1 MSTRSEKERQKHLQ
15 EKYQATLANLLKDDD
30 NKYCV
35 DCDAKGPRWA
45 SWNLG
50 IFLCIRCAGIH
61 RNLGVHISKV
71 KSVNL
76 DTWTAEQV
84 AMMMEV
90 GNSRARAAYEA
101 QVPDSFRRP
110 QTDSALE
117 SFIRAKYE
125 HKKYVAREWVVPKPT
140 IPKELKGNTLE
151 MDEKSERKKRPKQ
164 QSTIQI
170 EAPKS
175 SVPRTQPVEKK
186 TQNTN
191 PPPPVQTKQTSN
203 TEDLLS
209 LNTSPAKQ
217 PTTQSSDLLG
227 DLVDIMGPTVSTSQN
242 GNIQSS
248 QPLDSGTQVCTQSS
262 DLLGDLV
269 DIMGPTVS
277 TSQNGNIQSSQPLDS
292 GTQVCTQSSDLL
304 GDLVD
309 IMGPTV
315 STSQNGNIQSSQPLD
330 SGTQVCTQ
338 SSDLLGDLVDIM
350 GPTVSTSQNGNIQSS
365 QPLDSGTQV
374 CTQSSDLLGDLVDIM
389 GPTVSTSQNGNIQS
403 SQPLDSGTQM
413 PNGDLEASLFDDG
426 AAKVQEKS
434 TKDSILA
441 LYGPSSQPPQQPM
454 YGVPGGTPYYNVPQ
468 SDLGYYNQYD
478 TGGMYMPQQNMG
490 MYGVPQQHGLN
501 NQGGMQQQ
509 PMMNNQ
515 GGMQQQPMMNNQ
527 SGMPQGGMPQ
537 GGMPQQPIMN
547 NQYNP
552 QQGQMQQNPNM
563 YGMMGQ
569 QNMQPSMAMYNQQ
582 PQMATVQSIQYNQMQ
597 QQMNNM
603 RLNSGN
609 MVGQPVGATSNG
621 GMGNWGGQGNSGHTL
636 STNLWQ

>member
-140 IPKELKGNTLE
+140 IPKELKGDTLE

-164 QSTIQI
+164 QSSIQI

-191 PPPPVQTKQTSN
+191 PPPVQTKQTSN

-217 PTTQSSDLLG
+217 PATQSSDLLG

-248 QPLDSGTQVCTQSS
+248 QPLDSGTK
-262 DLLGDLV
+262 
-269 DIMGPTVS
+269 
-277 TSQNGNIQSSQPLDS
+277 
-292 GTQVCTQSSDLL
+292 
-304 GDLVD
+304 
-309 IMGPTV
+309 
-315 STSQNGNIQSSQPLD
+315 
-330 SGTQVCTQ
+330 
-338 SSDLLGDLVDIM
+338 
-350 GPTVSTSQNGNIQSS
+350 
-365 QPLDSGTQV
+365 
-374 CTQSSDLLGDLVDIM
+374 
-389 GPTVSTSQNGNIQS
+389 
-403 SQPLDSGTQM
+403 M

-441 LYGPSSQPPQQPM
+441 LYGPSSQPQQQPM
-454 YGVPGGTPYYNVPQ
+454 YGVP
-468 SDLGYYNQYD
+468 
-478 TGGMYMPQQNMG
+478 GGMYMPQQNMG
-490 MYGVPQQHGLN
+490 MYGVPQQHGMN
-501 NQGGMQQQ
+501 NQGMQQQ

-527 SGMPQGGMPQ
+527 
-537 GGMPQQPIMN
+537 GGMPQQPMMN

-552 QQGQMQQNPNM
+552 QSGQMPQNPNM

-569 QNMQPSMAMYNQQ
+569 QNMQPSMGMYNQQ
-582 PQMATVQSIQYNQMQ
+582 PQMAAVQSMQYNQMQ

-609 MVGQPVGATSNG
+609 MVGQPVGATTNG
-621 GMGNWGGQGNSGHTL
+621 GMGNWGAQGNSGHTL

>member
-76 DTWTAEQV
+76 DSWTAEQV

-117 SFIRAKYE
+117 AFIRAKYE

-140 IPKELKGNTLE
+140 IPKELE
-151 MDEKSERKKRPKQ
+151 MDEKTERKKRPKQ
-164 QSTIQI
+164 QSSIQI

-175 SVPRTQPVEKK
+175 SVPRSQPVEKK

-191 PPPPVQTKQTSN
+191 PPPAQPKQTSN

-217 PTTQSSDLLG
+217 PATQSSDLLG
-227 DLVDIMGPTVSTSQN
+227 DLVDIMGPSVSTSQN
-242 GNIQSS
+242 GSIQSS
-248 QPLDSGTQVCTQSS
+248 QPV
-262 DLLGDLV
+262 
-269 DIMGPTVS
+269 
-277 TSQNGNIQSSQPLDS
+277 
-292 GTQVCTQSSDLL
+292 
-304 GDLVD
+304 
-309 IMGPTV
+309 
-315 STSQNGNIQSSQPLD
+315 
-330 SGTQVCTQ
+330 
-338 SSDLLGDLVDIM
+338 
-350 GPTVSTSQNGNIQSS
+350 
-365 QPLDSGTQV
+365 
-374 CTQSSDLLGDLVDIM
+374 
-389 GPTVSTSQNGNIQS
+389 
-403 SQPLDSGTQM
+403 DSGTQM

-441 LYGPSSQPPQQPM
+441 LYGPSSQPQQQPM
-454 YGVPGGTPYYNVPQ
+454 YGVP
-468 SDLGYYNQYD
+468 
-478 TGGMYMPQQNMG
+478 GGMYMPQQNMG
-490 MYGVPQQHGLN
+490 MYGVPQQHVMN
-501 NQGGMQQQ
+501 NPGGMQQQ

-515 GGMQQQPMMNNQ
+515 GGMPQQSMMNN
-527 SGMPQGGMPQ
+527 Q
-537 GGMPQQPIMN
+537 GGMPQQSMMN
-547 NQYNP
+547 NQYNSQSVP
-552 QQGQMQQNPNM
+552 MQQNPNM

-569 QNMQPSMAMYNQQ
+569 QNMQPSMGMYNQQ
-582 PQMATVQSIQYNQMQ
+582 PQMATVQSMQYNQMH

-609 MVGQPVGATSNG
+609 MIGQPVGASSTG

>member
-76 DTWTAEQV
+76 DSWTAEQV

-117 SFIRAKYE
+117 AFIRAKYE

-140 IPKELKGNTLE
+140 IPKELKGDTLE
-151 MDEKSERKKRPKQ
+151 MDEKTERKKRPKQ
-164 QSTIQI
+164 QSSIQI

-175 SVPRTQPVEKK
+175 SVPRSQPVEKK

-191 PPPPVQTKQTSN
+191 PPPAQPKQTSN

-217 PTTQSSDLLG
+217 PATQSSDLLG
-227 DLVDIMGPTVSTSQN
+227 DLVDIMGPSVSTSQN
-242 GNIQSS
+242 GSIQSS
-248 QPLDSGTQVCTQSS
+248 QPV
-262 DLLGDLV
+262 
-269 DIMGPTVS
+269 
-277 TSQNGNIQSSQPLDS
+277 
-292 GTQVCTQSSDLL
+292 
-304 GDLVD
+304 
-309 IMGPTV
+309 
-315 STSQNGNIQSSQPLD
+315 
-330 SGTQVCTQ
+330 
-338 SSDLLGDLVDIM
+338 
-350 GPTVSTSQNGNIQSS
+350 
-365 QPLDSGTQV
+365 
-374 CTQSSDLLGDLVDIM
+374 
-389 GPTVSTSQNGNIQS
+389 
-403 SQPLDSGTQM
+403 DSGTQM

-441 LYGPSSQPPQQPM
+441 LYGPSSQPQQQPM
-454 YGVPGGTPYYNVPQ
+454 YGVP
-468 SDLGYYNQYD
+468 
-478 TGGMYMPQQNMG
+478 GGMYMPQQNMG
-490 MYGVPQQHGLN
+490 MYGVPQQHVMN
-501 NQGGMQQQ
+501 NPGGMQQQ

-515 GGMQQQPMMNNQ
+515 GGMPQQSMMNN
-527 SGMPQGGMPQ
+527 Q
-537 GGMPQQPIMN
+537 GGMPQQSMMN
-547 NQYNP
+547 NQYNSQSVP
-552 QQGQMQQNPNM
+552 MQQNPNM

-569 QNMQPSMAMYNQQ
+569 QNMQPSMGMYNQQ
-582 PQMATVQSIQYNQMQ
+582 PQMATVQSMQYNQMH

-609 MVGQPVGATSNG
+609 MIGQPVGASSTG

>member
-76 DTWTAEQV
+76 DSWTAEQV

-140 IPKELKGNTLE
+140 IPKELKGDTLE
-151 MDEKSERKKRPKQ
+151 MDEKTERKKRPKQ
-164 QSTIQI
+164 QSSIQI

-175 SVPRTQPVEKK
+175 SVPRSQPVEKK
-186 TQNTN
+186 TQNTT
-191 PPPPVQTKQTSN
+191 PPPPTQPKQTSN

-217 PTTQSSDLLG
+217 PAAQSSDLLG
-227 DLVDIMGPTVSTSQN
+227 DLVDIMGPSVSTSQN
-242 GNIQSS
+242 GSIQSS
-248 QPLDSGTQVCTQSS
+248 QPV
-262 DLLGDLV
+262 
-269 DIMGPTVS
+269 
-277 TSQNGNIQSSQPLDS
+277 
-292 GTQVCTQSSDLL
+292 
-304 GDLVD
+304 
-309 IMGPTV
+309 
-315 STSQNGNIQSSQPLD
+315 
-330 SGTQVCTQ
+330 
-338 SSDLLGDLVDIM
+338 
-350 GPTVSTSQNGNIQSS
+350 
-365 QPLDSGTQV
+365 
-374 CTQSSDLLGDLVDIM
+374 
-389 GPTVSTSQNGNIQS
+389 
-403 SQPLDSGTQM
+403 DSGTQM
-413 PNGDLEASLFDDG
+413 QNGDLEASLFDDG

-441 LYGPSSQPPQQPM
+441 LYGPSSQPQQQPM
-454 YGVPGGTPYYNVPQ
+454 YGVPGGTPYYNVSQ
-468 SDLGYYNQYD
+468 SDMGYYNQYEA
-478 TGGMYMPQQNMG
+478 GGMYMPQQNMG
-490 MYGVPQQHGLN
+490 MYGV
-501 NQGGMQQQ
+501 QQQ

-515 GGMQQQPMMNNQ
+515 GGMPQQAMMNN
-527 SGMPQGGMPQ
+527 P
-537 GGMPQQPIMN
+537 GGMPQQSMMANQGGVPQQSMMN
-547 NQYNP
+547 NQYN
-552 QQGQMQQNPNM
+552 QQSVPMQQNPNM

-569 QNMQPSMAMYNQQ
+569 QNMQPSMGMYNQQ
-582 PQMATVQSIQYNQMQ
+582 PQMATVQSMQYNQMQ

-609 MVGQPVGATSNG
+609 MIGQPVGATSNG
-621 GMGNWGGQGNSGHTL
+621 GMGNWGVQGNSGHTL

>member
-50 IFLCIRCAGIH
+50 IFLCMRCAGKH

-71 KSVNL
+71 KSVDL

-140 IPKELKGNTLE
+140 IPKELE
-151 MDEKSERKKRPKQ
+151 MDEKAERKKRPKQ
-164 QSTIQI
+164 QSSIQI

-175 SVPRTQPVEKK
+175 SVPRSQPAEKK

-217 PTTQSSDLLG
+217 PA
-227 DLVDIMGPTVSTSQN
+227 
-242 GNIQSS
+242 
-248 QPLDSGTQVCTQSS
+248 
-262 DLLGDLV
+262 
-269 DIMGPTVS
+269 
-277 TSQNGNIQSSQPLDS
+277 
-292 GTQVCTQSSDLL
+292 
-304 GDLVD
+304 
-309 IMGPTV
+309 
-315 STSQNGNIQSSQPLD
+315 
-330 SGTQVCTQ
+330 
-338 SSDLLGDLVDIM
+338 
-350 GPTVSTSQNGNIQSS
+350 
-365 QPLDSGTQV
+365 
-374 CTQSSDLLGDLVDIM
+374 TQSSDLLGDLVDIM

-441 LYGPSSQPPQQPM
+441 LYGPSSQPQQQPM

-468 SDLGYYNQYD
+468 SDMGYYNQYD

-501 NQGGMQQQ
+501 NQGSMQQQ

-569 QNMQPSMAMYNQQ
+569 QNMQPSMGMYNQQ
-582 PQMATVQSIQYNQMQ
+582 PQMAAVQSMQYNQMQ

>member
-76 DTWTAEQV
+76 DSWTAEQV

-117 SFIRAKYE
+117 AFIRAKYE

-140 IPKELKGNTLE
+140 IPKELE
-151 MDEKSERKKRPKQ
+151 MDEKTERKKRPKQ
-164 QSTIQI
+164 QSSIQI

-175 SVPRTQPVEKK
+175 SVPRSQPVEKK

-191 PPPPVQTKQTSN
+191 APPAQPKQTSN

-217 PTTQSSDLLG
+217 PATQSSDLLG
-227 DLVDIMGPTVSTSQN
+227 DLVDIMGPSVSTSQN
-242 GNIQSS
+242 GSIQSS
-248 QPLDSGTQVCTQSS
+248 QPV
-262 DLLGDLV
+262 
-269 DIMGPTVS
+269 
-277 TSQNGNIQSSQPLDS
+277 
-292 GTQVCTQSSDLL
+292 
-304 GDLVD
+304 
-309 IMGPTV
+309 
-315 STSQNGNIQSSQPLD
+315 
-330 SGTQVCTQ
+330 
-338 SSDLLGDLVDIM
+338 
-350 GPTVSTSQNGNIQSS
+350 
-365 QPLDSGTQV
+365 
-374 CTQSSDLLGDLVDIM
+374 
-389 GPTVSTSQNGNIQS
+389 
-403 SQPLDSGTQM
+403 DSGTQM

-441 LYGPSSQPPQQPM
+441 LYGPSSQPQQQPM
-454 YGVPGGTPYYNVPQ
+454 YGVP
-468 SDLGYYNQYD
+468 
-478 TGGMYMPQQNMG
+478 GGMYMPQQNMG
-490 MYGVPQQHGLN
+490 MYGVPQQHVMN

-515 GGMQQQPMMNNQ
+515 GGMPQQSMMNN
-527 SGMPQGGMPQ
+527 Q
-537 GGMPQQPIMN
+537 GGMPQQSMMN
-547 NQYNP
+547 NQYNS
-552 QQGQMQQNPNM
+552 QSVSMQQNPNM

-569 QNMQPSMAMYNQQ
+569 QNMQPSMGMYNQQ
-582 PQMATVQSIQYNQMQ
+582 PQMATVQSMQYNQMH

-609 MVGQPVGATSNG
+609 MIGQPVGASSNG